1 MEFIK
6 YYCFIDWYIT
16 KDKVSNFMAARI
28 IMNYILTVWEHK
40 KKEMGHVNYI
50 KLSTSYMA
58 TAIHINNQTIDKSL
72 KNLSVL
78 GLITIISKPHSP
90 RRVIVNETL
99 LEEIRSDYEDY
110 MCDFYDGLNN

>member
-6 YYCFIDWYIT
+6 YYCYIDWYIT
-16 KDKVSNFMAARI
+16 KDKVSNFMAARLV
-28 IMNYILTVWEHK
+28 MNYILTEWEY
-40 KKEMGHVNYI
+40 KERNRGYI

-58 TAIHINNQTIDKSL
+58 NAIHINNQTIDKSL
-72 KNLSVL
+72 KNLSEL

-90 RRVIVNETL
+90 RKIIVNEAL

-110 MCDFYDGLNN
+110 VCDLYDGLNN